1 MAPRQQ
7 IPQLLDSK
15 SECPPLFDGTTRLY
29 YFPASPASQCVQI
42 ALNYK
47 GLDEIECVPI
57 NIFDKPPWYKEKV
70 YHVGKVPALEHNG
83 KVKGESLDLLV
94 YLDQE
99 FGGPTITPTVCMS
112 PIYVFFIV
120 KTFEEEKKEAT
131 AELLKYRDSFYAAW
145 TKALGFNN
153 GAPATVIDVAPM
165 LDHLENV
172 LKKYA
177 NEGPFFFGKSVSMVD
192 MIYIPFLERAD
203 ISFPSNYDCRGG
215 RPHLAK
221 WIEAMNTI
229 DAYTSTKLENTGSMD
244 HWWAIMRL
252 AKK

>member
-1 MAPRQQ
+1 M
-7 IPQLLDSK
+7 
-15 SECPPLFDGTTRLY
+15 
-29 YFPASPASQCVQI
+29 
-42 ALNYK
+42 
-47 GLDEIECVPI
+47 
-57 NIFDKPPWYKEKV
+57 
-70 YHVGKVPALEHNG
+70 
-83 KVKGESLDLLV
+83 
-94 YLDQE
+94 
-99 FGGPTITPTVCMS
+99 
-112 PIYVFFIV
+112 
-120 KTFEEEKKEAT
+120 
-131 AELLKYRDSFYAAW
+131 AW

-192 MIYIPFLERAD
+192 MIYIPFLERAE
-203 ISFPSNYDCRGG
+203 ISFPSNYDSKVG

>member
-47 GLDEIECVPI
+47 GLDEIERVPI

-99 FGGPTITPTVCMS
+99 FGGPTITPT
-112 PIYVFFIV
+112 
-120 KTFEEEKKEAT
+120 EEEKKEAT
-131 AELLKYRDSFYAAW
+131 AELLKYRDSFFAAW

-153 GAPATVIDVAPM
+153 GAPATVTDVAPM

-177 NEGPFFFGKSVSMVD
+177 NEGPFFFGESVSMVD
-192 MIYIPFLERAD
+192 MIYIPFLERAE
-203 ISFPSNYDCRGG
+203 ISFPSNYDSRVG

-221 WIEAMNTI
+221 WIQAMNTI

-244 HWWAIMRL
+244 HWWAVMRL